1 MRNLICVEGG
11 DGSGKSTVAK
21 LLVEYLKD
29 KGVPAIYTREPG
41 GSITAERIRKII
53 LEDSEDVMD
62 GLTEAYLFVASRN
75 EHLKKTVLPALEE
88 GTVVVM
94 DRYFYSSL
102 AYQGIARELGF
113 DEVFRVNFP
122 VISECIP
129 ELTLWLDVDYKE
141 AKERLDSNGRHQN
154 RLDLE
159 SEAFHHKVREGYR
172 LCHERFP
179 EVCRVDGSGDIEKVF
194 DSVKNIVDGTE
205 ILSFAV

>member
-21 LLVEYLKD
+21 LLVEHLCK
-29 KGVPAIYTREPG
+29 KGIPAIYTREPG

-53 LEDSEDVMD
+53 LEDSEDIMD

-88 GTVVVM
+88 GKVVVM

-102 AYQGIARELGF
+102 AYQGVARGLGF
-113 DEVFRVNFP
+113 DEVFRVNYP

-141 AKERLDSNGRHQN
+141 AKERLETNGRNQN

-159 SEAFHHKVREGYR
+159 PESFHHQVREGYR
-172 LCHERFP
+172 LCHEWFP
-179 EVCRVDGSGDIEKVF
+179 EVCRVDGSGSLEKVF
-194 DSVKNIVDGTE
+194 ESVKKLVKETE
-205 ILSFAV
+205 NLSFAV